1 MSERFDSYLS
11 QVDAQIRWA
20 RVRPALRRELMGHL
34 EEQRDTCLA
43 DGMDESSAEL
53 EALRQMGDP
62 VLIGRQLDAVHR
74 PQPQYV
80 PLLLAVVLAVC
91 GMLIRVLVNH
101 TSPIRSLAGMGLGL
115 VLMTALY
122 FFDYRKLVRCGGW
135 LYGGV
140 VLVSL
145 ALNVFCALTGQRG
158 VAVGGWRYATYLTLL
173 YPMAGALVACALRG
187 KRWGFR
193 LAVLAYVPLCVFACL
208 APSIIGL
215 LLTVICG
222 CVTLL
227 YGIRQDWWPVHK
239 TAARL
244 LVLAGGGVTLGLFLS
259 ASLRRIDRYAAVPS
273 NDGYALYSLR
283 IALNKAV
290 LWGNGCADIG
300 QRDPG
305 YLAVGDDTTF
315 LLTKVICTLGWIP
328 FLLLC
333 GVFCALL
340 VLVGLRCV
348 KRCRS
353 TGGLLAVMAGLTIG
367 GHFLLNVIAS
377 CGLPLWDS
385 HFPFVQGSLF
395 TVIDLAL
402 LGIALSVFRQAAC
415 PEDTPSTPLHTYV

>member
-62 VLIGRQLDAVHR
+62 VLIGRQLDEVHR

-80 PLLLAVVLAVC
+80 PLLLAAVLAVC

-122 FFDYRKLVRCGGW
+122 FFDYRKLVRRGGW

-145 ALNVFCALTGQRG
+145 ALNVFCALTGRNG
-158 VAVGGWRYATYLTLL
+158 IAVGGWRYATYLTLL
-173 YPMAGALVACALRG
+173 YPMAGALAACVLRG
-187 KRWGFR
+187 KRWGFW

-222 CVTLL
+222 CVALL

-239 TAARL
+239 TVARL
-244 LVLAGGGVTLGLFLS
+244 LVLAGGVTLGLFLS
-259 ASLRRIDRYAAVPS
+259 ASLRRIGCYAAVPS

-283 IALNKAV
+283 TALNKAV

-340 VLVGLRCV
+340 VVVGLRCV

-353 TGGLLAVMAGLTIG
+353 AGGLLAVMAGLTIG

-402 LGIALSVFRQAAC
+402 LGVALSVLRQAAC
-415 PEDTPSTPLHTYV
+415 PEDAPQTPTHA